1 MSRWHF
7 HLQNRF
13 SSFSTNQSAH
23 AYMFIIKKNYYH
35 CLLLFFYYWMTYY
48 LILNSHG
55 IWKTSTHLYQI
66 PVHLCKLEQIRHK
79 KNVLYYFHSTRCHL
93 VRLDNG
99 GLEPE
104 VENKSF
110 DWSDVITW
118 HSVCFSC
125 CGVCKH
131 CTFIW
136 LNVAI

>member
-1 MSRWHF
+1 MAYEK
-7 HLQNRF
+7 L
-13 SSFSTNQSAH
+13 AH
-23 AYMFIIKKNYYH
+23 TYIKYPYISVN
-35 CLLLFFYYWMTYY
+35 
-48 LILNSHG
+48 LNKSD
-55 IWKTSTHLYQI
+55 I
-66 PVHLCKLEQIRHK
+66 K